1 MRKTTSDKYRE
12 RNIVVDAHIKAIERD
27 IEQIMATVGRTK
39 ELAKKGALK

>member
-1 MRKTTSDKYRE
+1 MRKTISDKNRE

-39 ELAKKGALK
+39 ELAKKGALN